1 MRYFVPRNRH
11 LKIFYEIFIF
21 LYPKAA
27 WLLGFYNEKARQWVN
42 GRKDVFLNL
51 AKAFEH
57 NDAPVIWMHCA
68 SLGEFEQG
76 RPILEALKETYP
88 NHKILL
94 SFFSPSG
101 YEVRKNYAGAD
112 YITYLPIDSAQ
123 NAKDFFKIVQPSLIL
138 FVKYEFWYHYAAQA
152 AKKNIPLV
160 LVSGIFRE
168 GQSFFKWYGN
178 FYRSILKNFSYF
190 FVQDNVSAHLLN
202 DIGFTDIVAISGD
215 TRFDRVIT
223 IASQFEP
230 IPIIEKF
237 CANHTTIVAG
247 STWTEDD
254 EELDHFINSNPS
266 IKCIVAPHNINE
278 DRLKECLHLY
288 HRSMLFSDY
297 EDALNNQLPIPENLQ
312 VLIVNNIGM
321 LTQLYHYATVCMV
334 GGGFGG
340 DGVHNV
346 LEAAVYGKPV
356 VIGPVF
362 EKYIEAVELVE
373 NGGCISVEDA
383 LEMEQVFNRLL
394 DTNDSLYLNAAT
406 AAKSFVYN
414 HAGATKIVMH
424 HIQEKR
430 LLIN

>member
-1 MRYFVPRNRH
+1 LRYFVPRNRH

-42 GRKDVFLNL
+42 GRKDVFLKL
-51 AKAFEH
+51 TKAFEH

-112 YITYLPIDSAQ
+112 YITYLPIDSAN
-123 NAKDFFKIVQPSLIL
+123 NAKHFFKIVQPSLIL
-138 FVKYEFWYHYAAQA
+138 FVKYEFWSHYAAQA

-178 FYRSILKNFSYF
+178 FYISILKNFSYF

-202 DIGFTDIVAISGD
+202 GIGFTDTVAISGD

-297 EDALNNQLPIPENLQ
+297 ENAINNQLPIPENLQ
-312 VLIVNNIGM
+312 VLIINNIGM
-321 LTQLYHYATVCMV
+321 LTELYHYATVCMV

>member
-42 GRKDVFLNL
+42 GRKDVFLKL
-51 AKAFEH
+51 TKAFEH
-57 NDAPVIWMHCA
+57 NDSPVIWMHCA

-112 YITYLPIDSAQ
+112 YITYLPIDSAH

-202 DIGFTDIVAISGD
+202 GIGFTDTVAISGD

-297 EDALNNQLPIPENLQ
+297 EYAIKNKLRIPENLQ

>member
-42 GRKDVFLNL
+42 GRKDVFLKL
-51 AKAFEH
+51 TKAFEH
-57 NDAPVIWMHCA
+57 NDSPVIWMHCA

-112 YITYLPIDSAQ
+112 YITYLPIDSAH

-202 DIGFTDIVAISGD
+202 GIGFTDTVAISGD

-297 EDALNNQLPIPENLQ
+297 EYAIKNKLRIPENLQ

-406 AAKSFVYN
+406 AAKSSVYN